1 MTFEANIVRKIRN
14 IKNFSAP
21 NNDGYHLIMLNTEV
35 QDTSISINKL
45 FNKKVYV
52 RLLNTNTLLTMYFNF
67 GIGIM

>member
-52 RLLNTNTLLTMYFNF
+52 RLLNTNTC
-67 GIGIM
+67 

>member
-35 QDTSISINKL
+35 QDTSISISKLLNKSV
-45 FNKKVYV
+45 NV
-52 RLLNTNTLLTMYFNF
+52 RLLNTNTLLTMYF
-67 GIGIM
+67 